1 MSQEIIGLDA
11 RQPVRTIGTSRRSI
25 TGRAAFRHKSVPF
38 ESSLERDFLVLLD
51 FDPTIE
57 DVFEQPCRISYTGA
71 DGRERHY
78 TPDFLVEHESG
89 DRVIHEVKYRANLKE
104 EWVKLKPRF
113 RAAIRYAKQNGMRFS
128 ISTEVEIRG
137 SAYLANVRF
146 LRPYRDY
153 ATTLSIDE
161 HLIKTLA
168 VLGETTPEAL
178 LVAAYWTLENRIKA
192 VASLWRLVAA
202 RRIHADLYQPLT
214 MATPI
219 WTTLEDGLGL

>member
-1 MSQEIIGLDA
+1 MTHKIIGLDSRRPA
-11 RQPVRTIGTSRRSI
+11 RTIGTSHRSI
-25 TGRAAFRHKSVPF
+25 TGRVAFGGGSIPF

-51 FDPTIE
+51 FDLTVE
-57 DVFEQPCRISYTGA
+57 NVLEQPFRITYKGA

-78 TPDFLVEHESG
+78 TPDFLVEYENGEH
-89 DRVIHEVKYRANLKE
+89 VIYEVKYRANLKE
-104 EWVKLKPRF
+104 EWTTLKPRF

-128 ISTEVEIRG
+128 IETEVEIRG
-137 SAYLANVRF
+137 SSYLANVRF

-153 ATTLSIDE
+153 ALTLAIDE

-168 VLGETTPEAL
+168 VLGETTPESL

-192 VASLWRLVAA
+192 VAPLWRLVAT
-202 RRIHADLYQPLT
+202 RRIHADLYDPLT

-219 WTTLEDGLGL
+219 WTTLEDGLG